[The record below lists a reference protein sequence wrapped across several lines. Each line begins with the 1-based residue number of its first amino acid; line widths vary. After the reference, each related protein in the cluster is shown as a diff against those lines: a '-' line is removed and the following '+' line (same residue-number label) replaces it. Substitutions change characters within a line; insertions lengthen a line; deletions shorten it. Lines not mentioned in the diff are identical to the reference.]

1 MATTLSKPV
10 REYIDLDFSMA
21 KHPLTKNVS
30 IKKQVNSV
38 KQSIKHLL
46 LLKSG
51 DKPFHPEIKSPI
63 NDFLFENASIL
74 VKVVLES
81 EISKYLG
88 VYEPRVQVTNVDVSF
103 PDMNSLACNIEGII
117 VNLSEPFTV
126 SILVS
131 RLR

>member
-1 MATTLSKPV
+1 MATILTKPV
-10 REYIDLDFSMA
+10 REYIDLDFSFT

-30 IKKQVNSV
+30 IKKQVNAV

-46 LLKSG
+46 FLKSG

-63 NDFLFENASIL
+63 NDFLFENASTAL
-74 VKVVLES
+74 KVVMES
-81 EISKYLG
+81 EVAKYLG
-88 VYEPRVQVTNVDVSF
+88 VYEPRVQITDVNVSF
-103 PDMNSLACNIEGII
+103 PNPNAITCNIEGMII
-117 VNLSEPFTV
+117 NLSEPFSV